1 MFLIY
6 KKIKKILLMILEGI
20 MNCLFKKISILLMI
34 YNILSIN
41 NKMIKFINYN
51 KYIFNLNKSQF
62 LWHLEIYQNFNNNTI
77 AYVNMHIW
85 FIKLKLYQT
94 TLIDDPFSTY

>member
-62 LWHLEIYQNFNNNTI
+62 L
-77 AYVNMHIW
+77 
-85 FIKLKLYQT
+85 
-94 TLIDDPFSTY
+94 